1 MKPALEHEALRY
13 LDAALVVYG
22 TSTLDGVEICT
33 ENDECLGSIGGVL
46 LDPAQRRL
54 RYYVVERASMLRK
67 RRYLVP
73 ANRHATLSA
82 ETGRIYVE
90 ADDDVIERFDSR
102 SVTRFSDSDLIDTI
116 FAPTAA

>member
-13 LDAALVVYG
+13 LDAALVVHATG
-22 TSTLDGVEICT
+22 TLDGVEICT

-54 RYYVVERASMLRK
+54 RYFVVERVSMLRK
-67 RRYLVP
+67 RRYLVS
-73 ANRHATLSA
+73 ASRYATLSA
-82 ETGRIYVE
+82 ETGTIYVE
-90 ADDDVIERFDSR
+90 ADDEVIERFDPG
-102 SVTRFSDSDLIDTI
+102 SVPPLSDGDLIDLI